1 MSPAWQALV
10 VSLWLVVLVQMGLL
24 LALYRQVGIVY
35 LGSRSAR
42 ARDGLDLLRKAPE
55 WEADDHSGARVSSIT
70 TRGRPL
76 LLVFAEPNC
85 GPCQQLMPEL
95 KTFTDRHR
103 EELAVVVVGAADDR
117 VNRQMADRYLLDAPV
132 VSQANRTLSSLFKV
146 SATPFIYFIDEQG
159 VIRAKGIANTQE
171 QLEKKFQA
179 VKEAG
184 NDRESRSSGRGKA
197 RSNDRPKEVL
207 QADDGLVVRDSSR
220 PSGRGISD

>member
-1 MSPAWQALV
+1 MSPGWQALV
-10 VSLWLVVLVQMGLL
+10 IALWVVVLVEMGLL

-42 ARDGLDLLRKAPE
+42 ARDGLDLLREAPD
-55 WEADDHSGARVSSIT
+55 WEAEDYSGARVGSIT

-85 GPCQQLMPEL
+85 SPCQQLMPEL

-103 EELAVVVVGAADDR
+103 EELAVVVVGASDDR

-132 VSQANRTLSSLFKV
+132 VSQADRTLSSLFNV

-159 VIRAKGIANTQE
+159 VIREKGIVNTQD
-171 QLEKKFQA
+171 QLEQKFQA
-179 VKEAG
+179 VKEAD
-184 NDRESRSSGRGKA
+184 NDRESRSSSRGKA
-197 RSNDRPKEVL
+197 RANDRPKEVL
-207 QADDGLVVRDSSR
+207 QANDGLVVRDSSR
-220 PSGRGISD
+220 PSGWGISD